1 MIVHTVPEC
10 GYKIGGTKTSR
21 LSRLTGIAN
30 TRVKTEAKA
39 NKRDVKFMMGVKEL
53 GLSMVDGETSFLVQ
67 VHGIYTQGYDEP
79 RVNPDRRYH
88 LASVPS

>member
-1 MIVHTVPEC
+1 
-10 GYKIGGTKTSR
+10 
-21 LSRLTGIAN
+21 
-30 TRVKTEAKA
+30 
-39 NKRDVKFMMGVKEL
+39 MGVKEL

>member
-1 MIVHTVPEC
+1 MWIQDRWDE
-10 GYKIGGTKTSR
+10 
-21 LSRLTGIAN
+21 
-30 TRVKTEAKA
+30 
-39 NKRDVKFMMGVKEL
+39 DVSLIQVDGDCEHQSEDRGESEQEGREIHDGRKGA